1 MKIGELSV
9 HNAIGVLLPGNSG
22 SAPSRLLIL
31 MSRNIFFLPILVFL
45 FPLYMMAAVA
55 TSSTAKFPRSTSSWQ
70 RSDKIL
76 DVLLPRYYEYDLGE
90 FYDKPADQKSTCFR
104 DDPELSMGDDGDSMY
119 AETLLNSDFMAWL
132 NNEDDDK
139 HQSSSSSHTWSALE
153 RLRMLVAHTATP
165 SFMLPPPPEIS
176 QVPTPSFRSSSSSS
190 SSSQQQQKYHSTVYP
205 NPTTATADVKGKGK
219 ATK

>member
-1 MKIGELSV
+1 
-9 HNAIGVLLPGNSG
+9 
-22 SAPSRLLIL
+22 
-31 MSRNIFFLPILVFL
+31 
-45 FPLYMMAAVA
+45 MAAVA
-55 TSSTAKFPRSTSSWQ
+55 SSSTAKFPRSTSSWQ

-90 FYDKPADQKSTCFR
+90 FYDKPADRKSTCFR

-139 HQSSSSSHTWSALE
+139 NRSSSSSSSSSHSWSALE

-176 QVPTPSFRSSSSSS
+176 QVPTPSFRSSSSVSS
-190 SSSQQQQKYHSTVYP
+190 SSTTTTTIHPQKQQQYHSTVYP
-205 NPTTATADVKGKGK
+205 NPTTNADVKGKGK

>member
-1 MKIGELSV
+1 
-9 HNAIGVLLPGNSG
+9 
-22 SAPSRLLIL
+22 
-31 MSRNIFFLPILVFL
+31 
-45 FPLYMMAAVA
+45 MAAVA
-55 TSSTAKFPRSTSSWQ
+55 SSSTAKFPRSTSSWQ

-132 NNEDDDK
+132 NNDDDDDK
-139 HQSSSSSHTWSALE
+139 NRSSSSSHSWSALE

-176 QVPTPSFRSSSSSS
+176 QVPTPSFRSSTTSSSS
-190 SSSQQQQKYHSTVYP
+190 SSTLHSQQQQQYRSTVYP
-205 NPTTATADVKGKGK
+205 NPTTATDVKGKGK